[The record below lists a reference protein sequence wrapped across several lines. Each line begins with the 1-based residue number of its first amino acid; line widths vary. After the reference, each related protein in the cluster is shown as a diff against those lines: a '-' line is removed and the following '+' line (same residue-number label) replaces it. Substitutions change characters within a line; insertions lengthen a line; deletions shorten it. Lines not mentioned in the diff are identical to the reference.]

1 MYDGIRPGDWI
12 IAKIIKVE
20 FNGNMSVSLYG
31 SRDLGVIYASCF
43 VCAKEVEKVIKRDL
57 LRCTHCGATQSR
69 ILSSEF
75 PLNKSSRFGLRT
87 KV

>member
-1 MYDGIRPGDWI
+1 MYDGVRPGDWI

-20 FNGNMSVSLYG
+20 FNGSISISLYG

-43 VCAKEVEKVIKRDL
+43 VCAKEVDKVIKRDL
-57 LRCTHCGATQSR
+57 LRCNHCGATQSR

-75 PLNKSSRFGLRT
+75 PLHKSNRFG
-87 KV
+87 